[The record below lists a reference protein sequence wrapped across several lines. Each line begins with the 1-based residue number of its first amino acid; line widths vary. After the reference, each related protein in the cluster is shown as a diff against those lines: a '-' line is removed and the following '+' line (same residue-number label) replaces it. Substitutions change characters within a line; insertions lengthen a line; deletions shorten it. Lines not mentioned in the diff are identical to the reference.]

1 MGDCWAA
8 AGTALVA
15 VTAPS
20 SSSPSSSSWSI
31 GSSLIDATSDPWNA
45 TVVGLTGAD
54 ASGVDASLTGTAAGL
69 LLLFFLLL
77 LLSIDISTTTGDV
90 AWLAGEMAGVGGVS
104 EPNPFC
110 QMVRRYS
117 PSMPPPYWSAIASQN
132 FGSLALT
139 SRLSFSLSID
149 SGLQCTRSGLVPLA
163 TVCRRGEA
171 IIPAPEPDEGEGEEE
186 EEEAGDGEEEDGPSA
201 GLGRRGLPLILD
213 CEATGVPGFWT
224 APAAFTGEKLG
235 AMKDLDDDGVAEG
248 PAGLVAGL
256 WTDAVEEFDE
266 MELFLLR
273 RLPPWDSWW

>member
-1 MGDCWAA
+1 MGDCLAA
-8 AGTALVA
+8 AGTAVMVVVVA
-15 VTAPS
+15 ATVPS
-20 SSSPSSSSWSI
+20 SSSSWSI

-54 ASGVDASLTGTAAGL
+54 ASGVDASLTDAAAGL
-69 LLLFFLLL
+69 SLLV
-77 LLSIDISTTTGDV
+77 LSIDISATKGEV

-117 PSMPPPYWSAIASQN
+117 PSMPPPYWSAMASQN

-139 SRLSFSLSID
+139 SRLSFSLSIE

-163 TVCRRGEA
+163 AVCRRGEA
-171 IIPAPEPDEGEGEEE
+171 IIPAPEPDAGEGAEGEEE
-186 EEEAGDGEEEDGPSA
+186 EEEAGEGEEEDGPSA

-235 AMKDLDDDGVAEG
+235 AMKDLDDGVAEG

-256 WTDAVEEFDE
+256 WADAVEEFDE
-266 MELFLLR
+266 IELFLLR